1 MHAVT
6 FSLWRLYMH
15 SKQNRRIIREV
26 LQGRTEAFAR
36 LVDHYKQPVF
46 NLAYRMTGSRQD
58 AEDLSQETFLKAFL
72 GLKRF
77 DLQRRFFPWL
87 FTIAVNTV
95 RNHLKKTA
103 SNPTAPSAAGMPD
116 LLSGSAGNPEKR
128 LTDKQQRIQISDAL
142 QQLPIEQ
149 REAVVLRYYQD
160 LAFDDIAVVCDVTL
174 STAKMRVY
182 RGIQH
187 LARIWEPDGE

>member
-1 MHAVT
+1 MD
-6 FSLWRLYMH
+6 SE
-15 SKQNRRIIREV
+15 QNKEIIREV

-36 LVDHYKQPVF
+36 LVERYKGPVF

-58 AEDLSQETFLKAFL
+58 AEDLTQEAFLKAFL

-77 DLQRRFFPWL
+77 ERQRRFFPWL
-87 FTIAVNTV
+87 FAIAVNTV

-103 SNPTAPSAAGMPD
+103 SHRPARSDVGIPSPS
-116 LLSGSAGNPEKR
+116 SGSANNPEKN
-128 LTDKQQRIQISDAL
+128 LADKQQRMQIAEAL
-142 QQLPIEQ
+142 QKLPIEQ

-160 LAFDDIAVVCDVTL
+160 LAFDDIAAVCDVPL

-182 RGIQH
+182 RGIQK
-187 LARIWEPDGE
+187 LAQIWDNHTA

>member
-1 MHAVT
+1 MD
-6 FSLWRLYMH
+6 SEQNKEII
-15 SKQNRRIIREV
+15 KQV
-26 LQGRTEAFAR
+26 LQGQTEAFAR
-36 LVDHYKQPVF
+36 LVEHYKGPVF

-58 AEDLSQETFLKAFL
+58 AEDLTQETFLKAFL

-77 DLQRRFFPWL
+77 DRQRRFFPWL

-103 SNPTAPSAAGMPD
+103 SGRPARSAVGMPE
-116 LLSGSAGNPEKR
+116 LSSRSASDPENS
-128 LTDKQQRIQISDAL
+128 LADKQQRMQIAEAL
-142 QQLPIEQ
+142 QKLPIEQ

-160 LAFDDIAVVCDVTL
+160 LAFDDIATVCHVPL

-182 RGIQH
+182 RGIQK
-187 LARIWEPDGE
+187 LAQIWDNRIA